1 MATLLHAGI
10 KKKNTSHPFKSVSI
24 CGPVSS
30 HPGEF
35 YCQTTMKIVAER
47 ARPSSD
53 TPTLLPRTHSAQNQQ
68 LDRMKMHSINLPAP
82 TGCIF
87 TQAARSTY
95 IFSRCARRS
104 AKVAAEGATS
114 IRAPADRASP
124 QPPVRHTA
132 YSNTASAH
140 KTSRARGADRRRAT
154 LRWEGRPQQS
164 TRAAAPRRSWISLER
179 GAAPLLTVAATMLP
193 RCRSS

>member
-1 MATLLHAGI
+1 MQAL
-10 KKKNTSHPFKSVSI
+10 KKKNTSHPIRNVST
-24 CGPVSS
+24 CGPLSS

-87 TQAARSTY
+87 TQAARSTS
-95 IFSRCARRS
+95 IFSCCARRS

-124 QPPVRHTA
+124 QPQVRST
-132 YSNTASAH
+132 NTASAH

-154 LRWEGRPQQS
+154 LQWEGRPQQS

-179 GAAPLLTVAATMLP
+179 GAAPRLTAAATMLP
-193 RCRSS
+193 RCRS